1 MKYFVTGATGFI
13 GGRLVRQLREAGHEV
28 RALVRTPS
36 KASELA
42 ALGVS
47 LFPGDIREPG
57 TLRAPMSG
65 VDGVFHVAAWYK
77 VGARDASMARAINV
91 DGTRNV
97 LLAMKEAGVPKGVYT
112 STLAVFSDT
121 RGRLVDETYRFDP
134 AAEPF
139 LSAYDR
145 TKWEA
150 HYEVA
155 EPMMRDGLPL
165 VVVQPGL
172 VYGPGDTS
180 SVRAALVDYLRR
192 RLPMTPRGAAFC
204 WAHVED
210 VARGHVLAME
220 KGRPG
225 ETYIIAGER
234 FGFVEAF
241 DLAER
246 ITGIPAPKLHPSP
259 ALMRA
264 MAAFMTAVGRL
275 VPLPEKY
282 AGESLRAVAGVTY
295 LGSNEKARRDLGY
308 VPRPLSEG
316 LRETL
321 VHEMGLL
328 GVAPKPVR

>member
-1 MKYFVTGATGFI
+1 MKYLVTGATGFI

-28 RALVRTPS
+28 RAFVRTPS

-47 LFPGDIREPG
+47 LFPGDITEPG

-77 VGARDASMARAINV
+77 VGARDASVARAINV

-134 AAEPF
+134 KAEPF
-139 LSAYDR
+139 LSEYDR

-180 SVRAALVDYLRR
+180 SVRTALVDYLRR

-210 VARGHVLAME
+210 VARGHLLAME

-225 ETYIIAGER
+225 ESYIIAGER

-241 DLAER
+241 DLAEK
-246 ITGIPAPKLHPSP
+246 ITGIPAPRLHPAP

-264 MAAFMTAVGRL
+264 MAAFMTAAGRL
-275 VPLPEKY
+275 VPLPEKF

-295 LGSNEKARRDLGY
+295 LGSNEKARRELGY
-308 VPRPLSEG
+308 APRPLSEG

-321 VHEMGLL
+321 FHEMELL
-328 GVAPKPVR
+328 GCSLVGLR